1 MAKMGPY
8 MFWQP
13 IPGYL
18 LIIALLAFPV
28 VFLFGGWATH
38 ASA

>member
-1 MAKMGPY
+1 

-13 IPGYL
+13 IPDYL
-18 LIIALLAFPV
+18 AITPVLAFPV

-38 ASA
+38 VSA